1 MNFQS
6 KLVNHEIP
14 QFEKY
19 LPKEDDMLD
28 PEAKLDFNLGD
39 ETEQNFPR
47 SKLLP
52 VDPKTNRSVSYIKK
66 SDKITAVHTEPSE
79 LDTSAVIEGN
89 LILNAL
95 NKEQGSTI
103 EVDKLS
109 SASWRRLKDAR
120 SQSAIQIDQVKPAE
134 SENATPDKKAPA
146 AEFSRIRTRDEP
158 RVD

>member
-1 MNFQS
+1 
-6 KLVNHEIP
+6 
-14 QFEKY
+14 
-19 LPKEDDMLD
+19 MLD

-39 ETEQNFPR
+39 ETEQNFPDKLLNQSNTSNSR

-134 SENATPDKKAPA
+134 SENATPDKKVPA
-146 AEFSRIRTRDEP
+146 AELSRIRTRDEP